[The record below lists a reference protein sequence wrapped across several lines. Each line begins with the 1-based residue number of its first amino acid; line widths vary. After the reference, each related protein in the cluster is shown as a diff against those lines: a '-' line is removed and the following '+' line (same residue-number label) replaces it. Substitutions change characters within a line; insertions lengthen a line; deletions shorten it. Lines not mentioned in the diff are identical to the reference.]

1 MCAKHQE
8 IELPFDIV
16 SLASDL
22 KEIKTNLDEAIASS
36 EDCPE
41 EIDLLLGVVES
52 LQGMIKGISPDK
64 MDRKSKIS
72 LLAHFTLF
80 QELVSTLEG
89 DDFDDEDFED
99 EEEEEEEEEGEE

>member
-22 KEIKTNLDEAIASS
+22 KEIKANLDDAVASNV
-36 EDCPE
+36 ECPE
-41 EIDLLLGVVES
+41 EIDLLLGVVDS
-52 LQGMIKGISPDK
+52 LQGMVKGGNLEK

-80 QELVSTLEG
+80 QELVSSLEEEG
-89 DDFDDEDFED
+89 FDEDINDFDDDD
-99 EEEEEEEEEGEE
+99 EE

>member
-8 IELPFDIV
+8 IELPFDIA

-22 KEIKTNLDEAIASS
+22 KEIKVGLDEAVASDL
-36 EDCPE
+36 ECPE
-41 EIDLLLGVVES
+41 EVDLLLGVVDS
-52 LQGMIKGISPDK
+52 LQGMIKGVNLEK

-80 QELVSTLEG
+80 QELVASLEG
-89 DDFDDEDFED
+89 DEFDDEDFED
-99 EEEEEEEEEGEE
+99 EEEGEE

>member
-1 MCAKHQE
+1 MSAKNQE
-8 IELPFDIV
+8 IELPFDIA

-36 EDCPE
+36 PECPE

-52 LQGMIKGISPDK
+52 LQGMIKGLNPEK

-80 QELVSTLEG
+80 QELVSALEG

-99 EEEEEEEEEGEE
+99 FEDEDEEE

>member
-8 IELPFDIV
+8 IELPFDII

-22 KEIKTNLDEAIASS
+22 KAIKDNLDEAVASNV
-36 EDCPE
+36 ECPE

-52 LQGMIKGISPDK
+52 LQGMIKGGNLEK

-80 QELVSTLEG
+80 QELVSSLEEEDFDEDF
-89 DDFDDEDFED
+89 DDFDDED
-99 EEEEEEEEEGEE
+99 EE

>member
-8 IELPFDIV
+8 IELPFDIA

-36 EDCPE
+36 PECPE
-41 EIDLLLGVVES
+41 EVDLLLGVVES
-52 LQGMIKGISPDK
+52 LQEMIKGANPDK

-89 DDFDDEDFED
+89 DDFDEDFDEEFEEED
-99 EEEEEEEEEGEE
+99 EE